1 MSAIE
6 IMTCTSCYGSTYA
19 YKGIAFEFSVWIS
32 AEFKI
37 YLIKGFERL
46 DVREQHILGRD
57 IKHTLAKT
65 VAHQYGRNPG
75 ESDYARVVSKT
86 NATGICQ

>member
-6 IMTCTSCYGSTYA
+6 LMTCTSCYGSTYA

-46 DVREQHILGRD
+46 DVRE
-57 IKHTLAKT
+57 
-65 VAHQYGRNPG
+65 
-75 ESDYARVVSKT
+75 
-86 NATGICQ
+86 